1 MKARTPIVVTF
12 GGPHF
17 MTVEPLPKHV
27 EALHEEKALLRLEN
41 AKLRGS
47 LADAKDALRA
57 EADRRQ
63 GKAIREDVAMPDRRV
78 AR

>member
-27 EALHEEKALLRLEN
+27 ETLHEERALLRLEN
-41 AKLRGS
+41 ANLRGKLS
-47 LADAKDALRA
+47 DARDALRSEVDRRTA
-57 EADRRQ
+57 PVQAGLVGADRRA
-63 GKAIREDVAMPDRRV
+63 GR
-78 AR
+78 